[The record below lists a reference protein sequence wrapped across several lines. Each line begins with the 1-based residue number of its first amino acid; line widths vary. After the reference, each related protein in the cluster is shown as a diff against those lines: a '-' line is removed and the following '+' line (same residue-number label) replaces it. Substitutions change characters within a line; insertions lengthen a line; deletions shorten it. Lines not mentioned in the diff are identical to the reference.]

1 MSPLTLPYGR
11 RIPVI
16 GNAMAF
22 PLDLVAP
29 ATVSAVSDTSAVNL
43 DLLTATARMA
53 FNPDGIP
60 DSLKT
65 LSQWTCWHY
74 QDKGNGKPT
83 KPPIDAR
90 TGRYASST
98 DPSTWTTFDAALARF
113 NSDSTIAGLNLILT
127 SDDPIVLLDIDDY
140 GDSSDPMAAL
150 ALSWFAGT
158 YAEKSPS
165 GGLHVFAIGKSPV
178 GGPKTHGI
186 FEVKRALTVTG
197 ERIDGNAADLTD
209 QQDAIDLYHRH
220 CLCGEPL
227 PVTGQQPDT
236 PDFMEMSDAEIDA
249 LIGGSD
255 CDNLS
260 MRCPRCGEA
269 AEYPDCEACGY
280 DLTQPP
286 QDPDSTNTKGN
297 GSAAPA
303 DFSFVSV
310 GTVDYARRLE
320 LALTNSTTAAL
331 YHGDTGKYGDR
342 SGAELALCVR
352 LLTFAD
358 GDTAVVADWLN
369 GSQCGKWLERSK
381 DSDVYRSGTLAAAL
395 RGWDGVCFEDKR
407 QPDIDH
413 GRLLAEALLKGRDKA
428 GHSDRTQAGHSQP
441 DTGQPEMS
449 GSEPPAKKP
458 LFMDAADL
466 LLTLQPPQWLIKRFV
481 SADSLTTLFGSP
493 GCGKSFVAIDMAC
506 CIASGQEWNGNRT
519 ATGQVLYIAGEGH
532 VGFARRLTAWES
544 VHGAIPANR
553 LFVSTRSIAF
563 NAAGLQDVLDAIKEL
578 SDVPVLIVIDT
589 LATVI
594 DGNENDAADMARFI
608 RALKA
613 MQVRTQAAVLV
624 VHHTGHGDKSRARG
638 HSSLNGAIDT
648 ELKLERTDGNGTLT
662 CTKQKDGEEPQPV
675 GYALTQAVIGT
686 DEDGDPIT
694 SCTVD
699 YCVAEVGGGA
709 KRKPSASQ
717 TIALRALHTAL
728 VDHGETYRGQFAV
741 HIDHWRKAAY
751 AAGIADTPEGR
762 QKAFVRSRKELVA
775 SGDVKCDEDLYWFAD
790 VGKQGSAAM
799 LFAAKTKQ
807 ADKE

>member
-1 MSPLTLPYGR
+1 
-11 RIPVI
+11 
-16 GNAMAF
+16 MAF
-22 PLDLVAP
+22 PLDLVTP
-29 ATVSAVSDTSAVNL
+29 STVSDVSDTPAVNL
-43 DLLTATARMA
+43 DLLTATARPA

-65 LSQWTCWHY
+65 LSQWTCWRY
-74 QDKGNGKPT
+74 EDKGNGKPT

-90 TGRYASST
+90 TGRYASSK
-98 DPSTWTTFDAALARF
+98 DPATWSTFDAALARF
-113 NSDSTIAGLNLILT
+113 NADSTIAGLNIVLT
-127 SDDPIVLLDIDDY
+127 AADPIALIDIDDY
-140 GDSSDPMAAL
+140 GDSPDPL
-150 ALSWFAGT
+150 AVLVLSWFTGT

-165 GGLHVFAIGKSPV
+165 GGLHIFAIGQCPGAGQK
-178 GGPKTHGI
+178 KNGI
-186 FEVKRALTVTG
+186 FEVRRTLTVTG
-197 ERIDGNAADLTD
+197 DRIEGHTADLTE
-209 QQDAIDLYHRH
+209 QQAGIDLYHRY

-227 PVTGQQPDT
+227 PDTGQAPDMS
-236 PDFMEMSDAEIDA
+236 DMSDAEIEALEA
-249 LIGGSD
+249 LIELD
-255 CDNLS
+255 CLS
-260 MRCPRCGEA
+260 SICPQCGA
-269 AEYPDCEACGY
+269 VAEWPDCEKCGY
-280 DLTQPP
+280 DLTQAQQPNPIPTLTEKNVQPP
-286 QDPDSTNTKGN
+286 
-297 GSAAPA
+297 AA
-303 DFSFVSV
+303 FSFVNVGSSV
-310 GTVDYARRLE
+310 NWSRRLE
-320 LALTNSTTAAL
+320 LALTNPTIAAL
-331 YHGDTGKYGDR
+331 YHGDIAAYGDR
-342 SGAELALCVR
+342 SGAELALCIR
-352 LLTFAD
+352 LLTFAN
-358 GDTAVVADWLN
+358 GDTTVVADWLN
-369 GSQCGKWLERSK
+369 GSQCGKWLERSSK
-381 DSDVYRSGTLAAAL
+381 ESDVYRRNTLAAAL
-395 RGWDGVCFEDKR
+395 NGWDGVCFEDKR

-413 GRLLAEALLKGRDKA
+413 GRLLAEALLRGQDKAGQA
-428 GHSDRTQAGHSQP
+428 GHSDPDKAGQAGQ
-441 DTGQPEMS
+441 TEMS
-449 GSEPPAKKP
+449 GSEQANKKP

-466 LLTLQPPQWLIKRFV
+466 LLTLQPPHWLIKRFV

-532 VGFARRLTAWES
+532 VGFARRLTAWQG
-544 VHGAIPANR
+544 VHGIIPPNR

-563 NAAGLQDVLDAIKEL
+563 DPAGLQAVLDAIEEL
-578 SDVPVLIVIDT
+578 SDVPALIVIDT

-675 GYALTQAVIGT
+675 GYALTQAVIGIA
-686 DEDGDPIT
+686 EDGDAIT

-699 YCVAEVGGGA
+699 YCAAEVGGGA
-709 KRKPSASQ
+709 KRKPSTSQ
-717 TIALRALHTAL
+717 VIALRALHTAL

-751 AAGIADTPEGR
+751 VGGIADTPDAK

-775 SGDVKCDEDLYWFAD
+775 SGDVKCNDDLYWFTD
-790 VGKQGSAAM
+790 VGEQGSAAM

>member
-1 MSPLTLPYGR
+1 MSPLLSSYGR

-22 PLDLVAP
+22 PLDLVSP

-43 DLLTATARMA
+43 DLLTATARLA

-65 LSQWTCWHY
+65 LSQWTCWRY
-74 QDKGNGKPT
+74 EDKGNGKPT

-90 TGRYASST
+90 TGRYASSK
-98 DPSTWTTFDAALARF
+98 DPATWSTFDAALARF
-113 NSDSTIAGLNLILT
+113 NADSTIAGLNIVLT
-127 SDDPIVLLDIDDY
+127 AADPIALIDIDDY
-140 GDSSDPMAAL
+140 GDIPDRLAVL
-150 ALSWFAGT
+150 ALSWFTGT

-165 GGLHVFAIGKSPV
+165 GGLHIFAIGQCPGAGQK
-178 GGPKTHGI
+178 KNGI
-186 FEVKRALTVTG
+186 FEVRRTLTVTG
-197 ERIDGNAADLTD
+197 DRIEGHIADLTE
-209 QQDAIDLYHRH
+209 QQAGIDLYHRY

-227 PVTGQQPDT
+227 PDTGQAPDMS
-236 PDFMEMSDAEIDA
+236 DMSDAEIEA

-286 QDPDSTNTKGN
+286 PDPNSTDTKGN
-297 GSAAPA
+297 APAAPA

-331 YHGDTGKYGDR
+331 YHGDTGKHGGDR
-342 SGAELALCVR
+342 SRAELALALR
-352 LLTFAD
+352 LMTPAD
-358 GDTAVVADWLN
+358 GDTDVVADWLN

-381 DSDVYRSGTLAAAL
+381 DSEVYRSGTLAAAL
-395 RGWDGVCFEDKR
+395 RGWDRKPFEDKR

-428 GHSDRTQAGHSQP
+428 GQAGHSQP

-532 VGFARRLTAWES
+532 VGFARRLTAWQG
-544 VHGAIPANR
+544 VHGIIPPNR

-563 NAAGLQDVLDAIKEL
+563 DPAGLQAVLDAIEEL
-578 SDVPVLIVIDT
+578 SDVPALIVIDT

-694 SCTVD
+694 SCTVN

-709 KRKPSASQ
+709 KRKPPASQ
-717 TIALRALHTAL
+717 VIALRALHTAL

-751 AAGIADTPEGR
+751 DGGIADTPDGR

-775 SGDVKCDEDLYWFAD
+775 SGDVKCNDDLYWFAD
-790 VGKQGSAAM
+790 TGQQATANLLNTEKRKQQAAN
-799 LFAAKTKQ
+799 
-807 ADKE
+807 ADY

>member
-1 MSPLTLPYGR
+1 MSPLLSSYGR

-22 PLDLVAP
+22 PLDLVSP
-29 ATVSAVSDTSAVNL
+29 ATVSAVSDTPAVNL
-43 DLLTATARMA
+43 DLLTATARLA
-53 FNPDGIP
+53 LQPDNIP
-60 DSLKT
+60 AALKT
-65 LSQWTCWHY
+65 LSQWTCWRY

-90 TGRYASST
+90 TGRYASSK
-98 DPSTWTTFDAALARF
+98 DPSTWSTFDAALARF
-113 NSDSTIAGLNLILT
+113 NADSTIAGLNIVLT
-127 SDDPIVLLDIDDY
+127 TADPIALLDIDDY
-140 GDSSDPMAAL
+140 GDSPDPLAAL
-150 ALSWFAGT
+150 ALSWFTKT

-165 GGLHVFAIGKSPV
+165 GGLHIFAIGACPGAGQK
-178 GGPKTHGI
+178 KNGI
-186 FEVKRALTVTG
+186 FEVRRTLTVTG
-197 ERIDGNAADLTD
+197 DRIEGHAADLTG
-209 QQDAIDLYHRH
+209 QQAGIGLYHQY

-227 PVTGQQPDT
+227 PDTGQAPD
-236 PDFMEMSDAEIDA
+236 MSDMSDSEIEA
-249 LIGGSD
+249 LIGQD
-255 CDNLS
+255 CLS
-260 MRCPRCGEA
+260 SICPQCGA
-269 AEYPDCEACGY
+269 VAEYPDCEACGY
-280 DLTQPP
+280 DLSQTQQPKPDPTTTEKNVQPP
-286 QDPDSTNTKGN
+286 
-297 GSAAPA
+297 AA
-303 DFSFVSV
+303 FSFVNVGSSV
-310 GTVDYARRLE
+310 NWSRRLE
-320 LALTNSTTAAL
+320 LALTNSKTAAL
-331 YHGDTGKYGDR
+331 YHGDISAYGDR
-342 SGAELALCVR
+342 SGAELALCIR
-352 LLTFAD
+352 LLSFAD
-358 GDTAVVADWLN
+358 GDTGVVADWLN

-381 DSDVYRSGTLAAAL
+381 DSDVYRRNTLTAAL
-395 RGWDGVCFEDKR
+395 NGWDGVCFEDKR
-407 QPDIDH
+407 QPDIDR

-428 GHSDRTQAGHSQP
+428 GQAGHSQP

-449 GSEPPAKKP
+449 GSEQADKKP

-506 CIASGQEWNGNRT
+506 CIASGQDWNGNRT

-532 VGFARRLTAWES
+532 VGFARRLTAWQG
-544 VHGAIPANR
+544 VHGIIPPNR

-563 NAAGLQDVLDAIKEL
+563 DPAGLQAVLDAIAEL
-578 SDVPVLIVIDT
+578 SDVPALICIDT

-699 YCVAEVGGGA
+699 YCVAEVSGGA

-790 VGKQGSAAM
+790 IGKQGSAAM